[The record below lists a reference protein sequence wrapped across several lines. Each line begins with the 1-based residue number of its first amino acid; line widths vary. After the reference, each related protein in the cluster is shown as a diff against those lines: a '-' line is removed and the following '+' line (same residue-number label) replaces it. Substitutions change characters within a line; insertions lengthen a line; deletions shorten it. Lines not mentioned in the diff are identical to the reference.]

1 MRDRLK
7 GKEKALT
14 RTYVWVNLFRY
25 LENFMKKIAI
35 IGPAGAGKSTLARE
49 IGDITQIEVVHLDM
63 LFWKPGWVEMSREAW
78 ISTQQELVQGKEWII
93 DGHFQSTIDIRLNA
107 AGCVIFLDMSRL
119 LCLWRVIKRHVM
131 YFKRSRPDLPKE
143 CPEKITWQYLVK
155 IWNFPKKERAILI
168 EKLRRISDEKQI
180 IWLTSPRDVYRFLNV
195 LKATYKKT
203 SEVSDKLINSINF

>member
-1 MRDRLK
+1 
-7 GKEKALT
+7 
-14 RTYVWVNLFRY
+14 
-25 LENFMKKIAI
+25 MKKIAI
-35 IGPAGAGKSTLARE
+35 IGPAGAGKSTLARK

-78 ISTQQELVQGKEWII
+78 IRTQQELVQGKEWII

-107 AGCVIFLDMSRL
+107 AGCVIFLDMPRL
-119 LCLWRVIKRHVM
+119 LCLWRVIKRHMM
-131 YFKRSRPDLPKE
+131 YLKRNRPDLPKD

-155 IWNFPKKERAILI
+155 IWDFPKKERAILI
-168 EKLRRISDEKQI
+168 EKLRGISDEKQI

-195 LKATYKKT
+195 LRATYKKT